1 MDLEVFSPTEAL
13 ITLETM
19 VRLLIGVCS
28 YMNQHL
34 VPDDRN
40 QIELQR
46 DKKSAKYIIK
56 KILLI

>member
-1 MDLEVFSPTEAL
+1 MTACMNLEVFSTTEAL

-34 VPDDRN
+34 VPDDWN
-40 QIELQR
+40 QIEL
-46 DKKSAKYIIK
+46 
-56 KILLI
+56 

>member
-1 MDLEVFSPTEAL
+1 MNLEVFSTTESL

-34 VPDDRN
+34 VP
-40 QIELQR
+40 E
-46 DKKSAKYIIK
+46 DKKEIVS
-56 KILLI
+56 

>member
-1 MDLEVFSPTEAL
+1 MNLEVFSPTKAL

-34 VPDDRN
+34 VPDDQK
-40 QIELQR
+40 QIVSQT
-46 DKKSAKYIIK
+46 DQQSTKYIIN